1 MGEGEVHI
9 GMWWEN
15 SRDGD
20 YFEDP
25 SLGGRMILIW
35 IFRKWMGGWT
45 RLIWL
50 RIGTGGGLL

>member
-1 MGEGEVHI
+1 VHI